1 MFTSGVREWI
11 RITNR
16 SSTFRQQAGS
26 TGRSSARRLT
36 QTLGTYMYS
45 SRMFIILLS
54 LSLVACTSTPVK
66 ESTVKTIS
74 PVQAIM
80 SAAETAP
87 HGVSGVFEMQVKST
101 GRKGNIIYLNSETDY
116 RDQRCLTLVIH
127 RNVVP
132 GFVQKYG
139 EDPDTYLK
147 SKMVHVSG
155 ELWQFSW
162 PDPRDSQS
170 Y

>member
-1 MFTSGVREWI
+1 
-11 RITNR
+11 
-16 SSTFRQQAGS
+16 
-26 TGRSSARRLT
+26 
-36 QTLGTYMYS
+36 
-45 SRMFIILLS
+45 MFIFLLS

-101 GRKGNIIYLNSETDY
+101 GRKGNFIYLNSETDY
-116 RDQRCLTLVIH
+116 RDQRCLTLAIH
-127 RNVVP
+127 RTAVP
-132 GFVQKYG
+132 SFVQKYG

-155 ELWQFSW
+155 EARRVKIWFNSNGKRTEKYYYQTHISVKNE
-162 PDPRDSQS
+162 SQIMVL
-170 Y
+170 